1 MKRLLVCA
9 LAFLLAIQC
18 VDYCTGTEALAVA
31 LSLYTFQTFVHRV
44 GERIALLECISFIA
58 ALEILLVPA
67 ITYWVFP
74 ASMPV
79 ESATYFSYTLPAYS
93 TFHIGLFWLR
103 KNDSK
108 RPHLLYIQDAT
119 AYLQDKK
126 AASFVLLII
135 GLLGF
140 SVKTFVPTAPT
151 ILGTLP
157 AYCLFI
163 SAFYA
168 YYSGSLYRVLILTTV
183 FAVLVTYTIQAGMF
197 GELFFWIMLLVI
209 FSAAGRLNPLT
220 IRTKTIFV
228 SLAFVFLLLIQSI
241 KGEYRYNT
249 WGHQR
254 GERTG
259 NAGLMSDLL
268 TDRLTHPE
276 KLLNVDHLFL
286 SFVRFNQ
293 GIMIGSAMTKV
304 PMHES
309 YANGDVLLSFIY
321 PFVPRL
327 MWPNKPQTGG
337 YENIRR
343 FTTLPQ
349 SENTSINLS
358 PLGEGYV
365 NFGYGGI
372 LFSLLYGLLL
382 SGVFRYVL
390 QLAAHVPSLI
400 LWLPMLY
407 IGCLTMETD
416 LLSTWGSLV
425 NNAIFIALLFWF
437 MKRIGIHL

>member
-9 LAFLLAIQC
+9 LTFLLAIQGIA
-18 VDYCTGTEALAVA
+18 YCTGAEALAVA
-31 LSLYTFQTFVHRV
+31 LSLCTFQTFIHRV

-79 ESATYFSYTLPAYS
+79 ESATYFSYALPAYS
-93 TFHIGLFWLR
+93 AFYIGLFWFRNYEPKL
-103 KNDSK
+103 
-108 RPHLLYIQDAT
+108 PHLLYIQNAA

-126 AASFVLLII
+126 ASGIVLLII

-168 YYSGSLYRVLILTTV
+168 YYSGSRYRLLILATV
-183 FAVLVTYTIQAGMF
+183 FAVLVTHTIQAGMF
-197 GELFFWIMLLVI
+197 GELFFWIMLLAI
-209 FSAAGRLNPLT
+209 FGTAGRLNPLT
-220 IRTKTIFV
+220 IRTKIIFV
-228 SLAFVFLLLIQSI
+228 SLAFAFLLLIQSV

-249 WGHQR
+249 WGYQR

-259 NAGLMSDLL
+259 NAELMSDLL
-268 TDRLTHPE
+268 ADRLTNPE

-304 PMHES
+304 PMHEA

-382 SGVFRYVL
+382 GGIFQYVL
-390 QLAAHVPSLI
+390 QLAAHRPSLI

-425 NNAIFIALLFWF
+425 NNAIFIMLLVWLL
-437 MKRIGIHL
+437 KRVSIHL